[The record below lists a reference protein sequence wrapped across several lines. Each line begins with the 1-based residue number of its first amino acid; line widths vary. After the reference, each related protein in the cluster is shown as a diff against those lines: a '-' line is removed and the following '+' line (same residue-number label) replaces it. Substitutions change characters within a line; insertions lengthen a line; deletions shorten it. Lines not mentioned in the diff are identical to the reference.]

1 MTGHTFPP
9 TAFPGGPATPSAGRS
24 GQNIAQLRA
33 AQARYQA
40 DAVMSA
46 SPERLLTMLYDR
58 LVLDIERGEA
68 AQQAAD
74 WNEAGTQLLH
84 AQAIVAELNASLADT
99 WEGSAGLRSLYAF
112 LTTALID
119 ANVNRDPQRTRAC
132 LDLVGPLRDAWHQA
146 AQQVGSAS
154 APAVATAFPAHAHA

>member
-1 MTGHTFPP
+1 MTGYAFPP
-9 TAFPGGPATPSAGRS
+9 SPFPAAPAATGAVRS
-24 GQNIAQLRA
+24 GQNVAQLRA

-58 LVLDIERGEA
+58 LVLDLERGEA

-74 WNEAGTQLLH
+74 WAEARTQLQH

-99 WEGSAGLRSLYAF
+99 WEGSAGLRGVYAF
-112 LTTALID
+112 LTSTLID
-119 ANVNRDPQRTRAC
+119 ANVSRDPQRTRAC
-132 LDLVGPLRDAWHQA
+132 LDLVAPLRDAWHQA

-154 APAVATAFPAHAHA
+154 APAVATAFPAQAHA